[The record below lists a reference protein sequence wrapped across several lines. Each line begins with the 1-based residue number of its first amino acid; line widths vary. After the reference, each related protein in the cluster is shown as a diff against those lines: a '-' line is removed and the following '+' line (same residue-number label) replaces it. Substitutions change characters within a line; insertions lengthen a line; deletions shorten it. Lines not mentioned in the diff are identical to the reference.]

1 MSPVDPYRDTSV
13 TASRSKDQIAQ
24 SLRTLGA
31 RGMQLD
37 EEWDEKQRVTVC
49 RVRFMYPTEQGAM
62 LRVRFQAEPLPPEQS
77 SRGGWKVSPEQRER
91 QCWRGLAW
99 YIDSM
104 IKAAAFGFVKF
115 EEIFLA
121 YFEDS
126 DGKTL
131 GEHLVPQ
138 IEAGNVPALPR
149 GSS

>member
-1 MSPVDPYRDTSV
+1 VPPDPYRDTSV
-13 TASRSKDQIAQ
+13 TASRSKDQISQ
-24 SLRTLGA
+24 SLRSLGA

-37 EEWDEKQRVTVC
+37 EEWDENGAVTVC
-49 RVRFMYPTEQGAM
+49 RVRFMYPTEEGAM
-62 LRVRFQAEPLPPEQS
+62 LRVRFQAHPLPPEIGA
-77 SRGGWKVSPEQRER
+77 RGGWKTSPEQRER

-104 IKAAAFGFVKF
+104 VKAAAFGFVKF

-126 DGKTL
+126 AGRTI
-131 GEHLVPQ
+131 GERLVPE
-138 IEAGNVPALPR
+138 IEHGRVALPR